1 MLCRRIGETC
11 LIDRTESLG
20 NIYRNISQ
28 ICRLKDKTYKDAQL
42 GEFVHSIAVEHA
54 PEHEVICGSKP
65 AGEKHGD
72 GETAAEQYPPQALGH
87 EVTTSS
93 RG

>member
-1 MLCRRIGETC
+1 M
-11 LIDRTESLG
+11 
-20 NIYRNISQ
+20 
-28 ICRLKDKTYKDAQL
+28 KDKTYKDAQL

-72 GETAAEQYPPQALGH
+72 TETAAERYPQALGH